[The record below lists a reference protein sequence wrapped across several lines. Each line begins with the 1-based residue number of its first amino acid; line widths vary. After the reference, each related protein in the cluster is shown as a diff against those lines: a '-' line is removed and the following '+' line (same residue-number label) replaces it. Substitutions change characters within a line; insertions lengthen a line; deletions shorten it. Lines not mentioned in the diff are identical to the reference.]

1 MLRRFLL
8 LQCPGNGY
16 GGGLALTAASLGA
29 GVVERGRFARGPK
42 GERLSRSIPHRAGP
56 VRTARPLRRTE
67 TPGCRREWMKEGAGW
82 TETSA
87 AKGAR
92 EQADRVGATASKI
105 GV

>member
-29 GVVERGRFARGPK
+29 GVAERGRFARGPK

-56 VRTARPLRRTE
+56 VRTGATATSNRDAWRLTK
-67 TPGCRREWMKEGAGW
+67 WMKEGAGW
-82 TETSA
+82 TEMSA

-92 EQADRVGATASKI
+92 EQADLVGATASKI